1 MGRAAGWSP
10 YGELVADGVEGVLVL
25 FCVGIFSVR
34 CGMKSGGGFAIG
46 KSAGEKSCWTIA
58 STGYVRYSV
67 QQRTPTKSGS
77 LNAAKAGRK
86 A

>member
-1 MGRAAGWSP
+1 MESLRGAG
-10 YGELVADGVEGVLVL
+10 VADGVEGVLVL

-58 STGYVRYSV
+58 STGICTV

-77 LNAAKAGRK
+77 LNAAKAGRE